1 MNHCYGDKKGT
12 ILCWLV
18 LAIAGIHV
26 VGVGGVRGNTNKV
39 NLIWPNQLNNLNN
52 KKDGVLIN
60 VISWEEGS
68 L

>member
-18 LAIAGIHV
+18 MVIAGIHV
-26 VGVGGVRGNTNKV
+26 VGGVRGNTNKV

-52 KKDGVLIN
+52 KKDGVLIS
-60 VISWEEGS
+60 VISWEGGS